1 MVLSGTDL
9 NNRND
14 AYLLPVTPGT
24 TPAAAASTVAAQ
36 VQAQSEP
43 EFQARRNAF
52 TQRVM
57 EQRLPD
63 WGRRVRL
70 RAQDVGERRL

>member
-1 MVLSGTDL
+1 M
-9 NNRND
+9 
-14 AYLLPVTPGT
+14 
-24 TPAAAASTVAAQ
+24 AAP
-36 VQAQSEP
+36 VQAQSEA

-63 WGRRVRL
+63 SSRRVRL
-70 RAQDVGERRL
+70 RAQDVGER